1 MVTSIRQKWRG
12 VLDHPL
18 VALELR
24 RVRRKR
30 WWPGR
35 RFFLF
40 YPALLGGTLG
50 CGIAVVV
57 SSLLENL
64 RAFGSIASAGS
75 VRLAALV
82 TGVPAVCLLSV
93 VSWLLALALTWIAP
107 ALTATTI
114 SRETELG
121 TLDLLRSTLLTE
133 RSIVLGKLGGC
144 AVRLW
149 PAILTLALLTPF
161 QLTWAVGSGSF
172 GLSPLTMTGI
182 MVDSTV
188 GTGQFWVW
196 LLLAGL
202 TGWLRP
208 WGTLTLNAAVGMLAS
223 VVARRSGAAVAI
235 AYGAI
240 IVLRV
245 GMAMVTYFFNLAI
258 VAVPSLLV
266 DLSQAA
272 ITADTINSALVL
284 PSLVSLGMLLV
295 EFAVAAG
302 MIWMAIWW
310 LARV

>member
-1 MVTSIRQKWRG
+1 
-12 VLDHPL
+12 VLDRPL
-18 VALELR
+18 IALELR

-40 YPALLGGTLG
+40 YPVLLGSALG
-50 CGIAVVV
+50 CGIAVAV

-64 RAFGSIASAGS
+64 RAFGSIASVGS
-75 VRLAALV
+75 VQLAALV
-82 TGVPAVCLLSV
+82 TGVPAVCLLGV

-114 SRETELG
+114 SRESELG

-182 MVDSTV
+182 MVDSPV
-188 GTGQFWVW
+188 GTGQFWAW

-258 VAVPSLLV
+258 VTVPSLPV

-284 PSLVSLGMLLV
+284 PSLVSLGVLLV

-302 MIWMAIWW
+302 MVWMAIWW

>member
-1 MVTSIRQKWRG
+1 MLSSIRQRWRG

-18 VALELR
+18 VALEVR

-40 YPALLGGTLG
+40 CPVVLGGALG
-50 CGIAVVV
+50 CGIAVVL
-57 SSLLENL
+57 SSILENL
-64 RAFGSIASAGS
+64 RSFGTIASAES
-75 VRLAALV
+75 VQLAALV

-93 VSWLLALALTWIAP
+93 VSWLLALVLTWIAP

-114 SRETELG
+114 SRESELG

-161 QLTWAVGSGSF
+161 QLTWVVGGGS
-172 GLSPLTMTGI
+172 SSISSLTMTGI
-182 MVDSTV
+182 MVDSAV
-188 GTGQFWVW
+188 GRAQFWIW
-196 LLLAGL
+196 LLLAGV

-208 WGTLTLNAAVGMLAS
+208 WGTLALNAAVGMLAS

-245 GMAMVTYFFNLAI
+245 GMAMVTYFSNLAI

-272 ITADTINSALVL
+272 ITADTMSSALVL
-284 PSLVSLGMLLV
+284 PSLVSLGILLL
-295 EFAVAAG
+295 EFAMAAG

-310 LARV
+310 LARM